1 MLSFR
6 HHAASAVWAEGYAHV
21 VQDRQNFGT
30 DGVADPD
37 REVAH
42 EHVYRRQRR
51 P

>member
-1 MLSFR
+1 MSR
-6 HHAASAVWAEGYAHV
+6 K
-21 VQDRQNFGT
+21 DRQNFGT

-37 REVAH
+37 RVEVAH